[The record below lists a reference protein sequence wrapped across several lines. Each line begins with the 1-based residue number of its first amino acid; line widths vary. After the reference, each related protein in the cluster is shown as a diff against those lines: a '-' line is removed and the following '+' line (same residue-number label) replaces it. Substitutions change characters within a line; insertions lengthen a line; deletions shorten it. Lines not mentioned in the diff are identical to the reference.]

1 MPNNNWF
8 LLLKILLRNIKLGF
22 ILFDIHFLKLYYSH
36 INTYEG
42 VLKCLFELFVISI
55 LLYNYTSENM
65 NTENLTTEEKEK
77 LAKITE
83 ENFWQIAKQVQNDVK
98 ALHDREA
105 EAPSD
110 EN

>member
-1 MPNNNWF
+1 MF
-8 LLLKILLRNIKLGF
+8 FSFKKRLSQKKLGF
-22 ILFDIHFLKLYYSH
+22 VLFDIRFLKLYYSH
-36 INTYEG
+36 INAYEG
-42 VLKCLFELFVISI
+42 VLKYPFELFIISI
-55 LLYNYTSENM
+55 LLYYYISKKM

-110 EN
+110 TNQ